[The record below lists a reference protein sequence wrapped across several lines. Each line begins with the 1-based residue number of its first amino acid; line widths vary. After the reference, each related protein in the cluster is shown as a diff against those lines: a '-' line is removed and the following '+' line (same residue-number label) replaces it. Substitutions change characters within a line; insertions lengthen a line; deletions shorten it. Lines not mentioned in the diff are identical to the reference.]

1 MKKIFVV
8 FVFSFLL
15 IQLKAQFTVSGT
27 VKFESE
33 PLPGAHVKISG
44 TELSL
49 ITNAE
54 GKFSIKL
61 KNGTY
66 SIEISY
72 LGHETIQ
79 SNFSVLDKDTELN
92 YSMKQSTTQLAA
104 MEIVYVRKYN
114 TAPSQTDLSQ
124 TDLSKAN
131 VGQDLPI
138 LLEHTPSVVTSS
150 DAGNGVGYT
159 GIRIRGTDPTRI
171 NVTVNGIPV
180 NDAESHGVFW
190 VDFPD
195 LVSSVNS
202 IQIQRGV
209 GTSTNGSGAFGG
221 SINIHTL
228 NESEK
233 PHAII
238 ANSFGSFNTH
248 KHTLNFG
255 TGHLKGTNRDNYFS
269 IDGRLSMIK
278 SDGYI
283 DRAFSDMKS
292 YYISSAYHKRNSNL
306 RFVVFSGKEKTYQ
319 AWGGVPRDSLETN
332 RKYNP
337 YTYED
342 ETDNYIQTNYQLLY
356 NFKIRNKLKGN
367 LSFHYTKGDGY
378 YEQFK
383 EGESFSDYGLTNI
396 IIGSDTLTETDLI
409 RRRWLDNDFY
419 GTVFSLDYNVN
430 EKLMFLFGGGWNQYD
445 GKHFGEIIW
454 AQYSSNSNIREKY
467 YDNNA
472 IKTDWNVY
480 TKASYWIGKKI
491 NLIADLQIRNIDY
504 EFLGYDNNLNN
515 VTQTDQLFFFNP
527 KFGLT
532 FYLNSSNLFYSSV
545 AVANKEPN
553 RDDYTQST
561 PNSRPRPE
569 KLTDIEFGYT
579 RTSYRWLSKLN
590 FYYMN
595 YKDQLVLTGKIN
607 DVGAYIRQNI
617 EDSYR
622 AGVEMEVGFNLNDA
636 FTISANAT
644 LSQNKISQYIEYID
658 NYDTWLQDSV
668 IHTNADIAFSP
679 NVIIGANL
687 NYKLKL
693 SQCGSRF
700 FYVPVSKRR
709 LTELNF
715 SALPKF
721 VGKQFMDNTSNDN
734 RSLDAYFVTDFRVT
748 MNISNKDTKRFLNFN
763 FVLRNA
769 FNELYANNAW
779 TYSYI
784 YGGEQYTDFGYYP
797 QAGINYMIGLTFG
810 F

>member
-1 MKKIFVV
+1 MKKYFFGVL
-8 FVFSFLL
+8 FSFLL
-15 IQLKAQFTVSGT
+15 LQLNAQFTVNGI

-44 TELSL
+44 TEFALV
-49 ITNAE
+49 TNSE

-72 LGHETIQ
+72 LGYETIQ
-79 SNFSVLDKDTELN
+79 SNFSVRDKDIELE

-104 MEIVYVRKYN
+104 MEIVYVRNYN
-114 TAPSQTDLSQ
+114 TVPSQTDL
-124 TDLSKAN
+124 TKEDISKAN

-180 NDAESHGVFW
+180 NDAESHGVYW

-195 LVSSVNS
+195 LASSVNS

-221 SINIHTL
+221 SINIHTFDD
-228 NESEK
+228 NEK
-233 PHAII
+233 PHATI

-255 TGHLKGTNRDNYFS
+255 TGHLKDNHKNNYFS
-269 IDGRLSMIK
+269 VDGRLSMIK

-283 DRAFSDMKS
+283 DRAYSDMKS
-292 YYISSAYHKRNSNL
+292 YYLSSAYHTRNSNL
-306 RFVVFSGKEKTYQ
+306 RFVIFSGKEKTYQ

-332 RKYNP
+332 RTFNP

-342 ETDNYIQTNYQLLY
+342 ETDNYIQTNYQLMY
-356 NFKIRNKLKGN
+356 NFKIKSKLKGN
-367 LSFHYTKGDGY
+367 VSLHYTKGVGY
-378 YEQFK
+378 YEQYK
-383 EGESFSDYGLTNI
+383 EGESFSDYGLSDVV
-396 IIGSDTLTETDLI
+396 IGSDTLTETNLI

-419 GTVFSLDYNVN
+419 GTVFSFNYTAN
-430 EKLMFLFGGGWNQYD
+430 EKLMFLLGGGWNRYS

-454 AQYSSNSNIREKY
+454 AQFSSNGDIREKY
-467 YDNNA
+467 YDNDA
-472 IKTDWNVY
+472 TKTDWNAY
-480 TKASYWIGKKI
+480 TKVNYWLGKKI
-491 NLIADLQIRNIDY
+491 NLIADMQIRSIQY
-504 EFLGYDNNLNN
+504 EFLGFDNNLNN
-515 VTQTDQLFFFNP
+515 VTQTDELFFFNP
-527 KFGLT
+527 KLGLT
-532 FYLNSSNLFYSSV
+532 YYLNSSNMFYGSV

-561 PNSRPRPE
+561 PNSRPTPE
-569 KLTDIEFGYT
+569 KLTDFEFGYT
-579 RTSYRWLSKLN
+579 RTSHRWMSKLN
-590 FYYMN
+590 FYFMN

-617 EDSYR
+617 DDSYR
-622 AGVEMEVGFNLNDA
+622 AGLEMEVGFNLNDA

-644 LSQNKISQYIEYID
+644 FSQNKINQYVEYVD

-668 IHTNADIAFSP
+668 IHSNTDIAFSP
-679 NVIIGANL
+679 NVIVGAIV
-687 NYKLKL
+687 NYQLKL
-693 SQCGSRF
+693 RQGGARF
-700 FYVPVSKRR
+700 FYVPRANHRMS
-709 LTELNF
+709 EINF

-721 VGKQFMDNTSNDN
+721 VGKQYMDNTSNND
-734 RSLDAYFVTDFRVT
+734 RSLDAYFVTDFRLAL
-748 MNISNKDTKRFLNFN
+748 NITNSQSKRFVNFN

-779 TYSYI
+779 TYSYV

-797 QAGINYMIGLTFG
+797 QAGINYMIGLTLG